1 VLNKVLTLLTKVLGL
16 LNKVLALLTK
26 VLGLLNK
33 VLALLT
39 KVLSLLNKVLALL
52 TKVLSLL
59 NKVLALLTKVLGLL
73 TNDRT
78 YCLLAQN
85 CGITPIKQYVSDK
98 HFSSLIWAGK
108 RVRGKGKEKTFN
120 L

>member
-1 VLNKVLTLLTKVLGL
+1 MLTKVLALLNKVLGL
-16 LNKVLALLTK
+16 LNKVLGLLT
-26 VLGLLNK
+26 K

-39 KVLSLLNKVLALL
+39 KALG
-52 TKVLSLL
+52 
-59 NKVLALLTKVLGLL
+59 LLTKVLGLL

-85 CGITPIKQYVSDK
+85 FSIAPIE
-98 HFSSLIWAGK
+98 SSKILSWRCLKISKICFKKAAGSPD
-108 RVRGKGKEKTFN
+108 EAI